1 MTGIITYELQVLYYS
16 PLTSNTLYSVPTSY
30 LLSNPSTSPI
40 ASKLAMD
47 NVHNLGQRG
56 GNANGFA
63 SDSLGNIYMLMPSS
77 NAIYIWNSTI
87 SQAVPFVR
95 DPRIIWPDSANVGF
109 DGYIYWNVNQL
120 PYQPNWNEGVD
131 RRVKPGVM
139 MRCKL
144 PIGAGKNMNLG

>member
-1 MTGIITYELQVLYYS
+1 
-16 PLTSNTLYSVPTSY
+16 
-30 LLSNPSTSPI
+30 
-40 ASKLAMD
+40 MD

-109 DGYIYWNVNQL
+109 DGYMYWNVNQL

-139 MRCKL
+139 LRCKL
-144 PIGAGKNMNLG
+144 PVGAGKNMNLA